1 MKFVTDESIKT
12 AFMTMMNKLIF
23 ANRKIL
29 KPLLSS
35 LQEIDDKRR
44 MVEIKE
50 YERLLEKN
58 AEQMQVLTRVM
69 AGGLL
74 EPAVFTKEKNALL
87 LEEQILQDKRRSITD
102 SLIGDRTNVE
112 ALNQL
117 IKFVSKGKMLTEF
130 SDE

>member
-1 MKFVTDESIKT
+1 
-12 AFMTMMNKLIF
+12 MNKLIF